1 MRLIDSQVL
10 AVYSQRM
17 VRDNR
22 FPVCLCAIN
31 LLEVLLSH
39 LKLKDPPP
47 LVCPCCGTENA
58 EREMAQPNRA
68 RPELRGFARL
78 LNDATESAQAS
89 GQLVFS
95 AWAVELALA
104 QVFMHSMLVLDAVWG
119 RQLRRDP
126 SATLMHFRD
135 ALVDTRERLIAFLSR
150 RNSPLTLVE
159 LHAWSFRQCAKL
171 KAGRPAL

>member
-1 MRLIDSQVL
+1 MLTSGGVL
-10 AVYSQRM
+10 QRM

-31 LLEVLLSH
+31 LLEVIMTH

-58 EREMAQPNRA
+58 ERETAQPNRA
-68 RPELRGFARL
+68 RPELRGFARMID
-78 LNDATESAQAS
+78 DAAESVQSS

-104 QVFMHSMLVLDAVWG
+104 QVFMHSMLVLDAVWA

-126 SATLMHFRD
+126 TITLMHFRD
-135 ALVDTRERLIAFLSR
+135 ALLDTRERLVAFLSR
-150 RNSPLTLVE
+150 RNTPLTLVE
-159 LHAWSFRQCAKL
+159 LHAWSYRQRAKL
-171 KAGRPAL
+171 KTARPNI